1 MIPALFYPSS
11 DLKSYAEELAKM
23 GVNYEIDG
31 GLLKIH
37 GGNSLKGAKVKA
49 LDLRAG
55 IALLLAGMTADGVT
69 EIEDSWQI
77 GRGYENL
84 QSKLKGLG
92 VEI

>member
-1 MIPALFYPSS
+1 MSQQLYC
-11 DLKSYAEELAKM
+11 YVEELAKM

-37 GGNSLKGAKVKA
+37 GGNKLIGSKVKA

-55 IALLLAGMTADGVT
+55 MALILAGLTAEGIT
-69 EIEDSWQI
+69 EIEDAWQI

-84 QSKLKGLG
+84 EDKLKGLG
-92 VEI
+92 VSILN